1 MDEFEKEEIEQKIG
15 KMLVQHREQ
24 MNALKDM
31 MATLIAITGM
41 PHECN
46 LIMMTEM
53 LGSGISC
60 TTERENLENNIS
72 EIQRALAHQART
84 CFELN
89 EQHQGA
95 LN

>member
-1 MDEFEKEEIEQKIG
+1 MDDLEKEEIEQMISQ
-15 KMLVQHREQ
+15 MLVQHREQ

-31 MATLIAITGM
+31 LATLIAITGM

-53 LGSGISC
+53 LGSGISV
-60 TTERENLENNIS
+60 TTDRDALENNIS

-84 CFELN
+84 CFDIN
-89 EQHQGA
+89 SQRQGA